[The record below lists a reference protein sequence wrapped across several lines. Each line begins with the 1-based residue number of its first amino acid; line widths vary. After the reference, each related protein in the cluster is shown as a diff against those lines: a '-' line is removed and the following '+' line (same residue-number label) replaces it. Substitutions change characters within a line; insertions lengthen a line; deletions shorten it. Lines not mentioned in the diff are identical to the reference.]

1 MPIENKKIDW
11 DTLLYTIRH
20 EECVLFIGP
29 ELARSKKG
37 SYFNKALYELL
48 IDDYKDNKFYFSQDD
63 LFVIDNKDRVAIL
76 KNIDKFLQISFNED
90 LYKKLAFIPIH
101 LIISTSPDLFLKK
114 VFDENNLQYEYHY
127 YTYNF
132 DENLSEIG
140 NPDKTKPLIYNMM
153 GSTEDRSSLII
164 TYKDLYRYLKAI
176 LGNKQLPI
184 ELLNEL
190 KNGSRFIFLGFK
202 FEKWYVQLLLALLH
216 EESSKDGYEGWAP
229 AINLSPEADVIC
241 SQQFNITF
249 IESDIEAFVNELY
262 TRCREAGMLREVI
275 REGVLISNR
284 ADKAKELFDEH
295 KIKEAFD
302 VLNDLKMELDRSL
315 NEKIDMLSSR
325 YNSNKEISI
334 KGTAKP
340 EDIEVE
346 FNRIKFGLRDVIEEI
361 KSLEQEDVKK

>member
-11 DTLLYTIRH
+11 DTLLYTIKH

-48 IDDYKDNKFYFSQDD
+48 IDDSKDSKFYFSQDD

-90 LYKKLAFIPIH
+90 LYRKLAFIPIH

-114 VFDENNLQYEYHY
+114 AFEENNLQYEYHY

-140 NPDKTKPLIYNMM
+140 KSDSSKPLLYNMM

-249 IESDIEAFVNELY
+249 IESDIEAFVDELY
-262 TRCREAGMLREVI
+262 TRCEESGMLREVV
-275 REGVLISNR
+275 REEVLISNK
-284 ADKAKELFDEH
+284 ADKAKALFDEH
-295 KIKEAFD
+295 KIKEALD
-302 VLNDLKMELDRSL
+302 VLNDLKKELDKSM
-315 NEKIDMLSSR
+315 NFKIDILSSR
-325 YNSNKEISI
+325 YKSYKEKLNSGALYQNE
-334 KGTAKP
+334 AN
-340 EDIEVE
+340 VE
-346 FNRIKFGLRDVIEEI
+346 FSKIKISLLDVIEEI
-361 KSLEQEDVKK
+361 KSLEQEDIKK